1 MKRKISNQ
9 IWFFFFFSSL
19 LLYYVSRDTKL
30 SFKNRHR
37 CSITCDHFVI
47 KIRLILNY
55 DQKRSFHSFSFH
67 RRKGSCRKR
76 DFRWR
81 AISLFFLFFFDS
93 RSSRSSSRII
103 DPPLQLEFLTVSAE
117 DLLKTTTA
125 IAVSVLL
132 PRVAKRTVI
141 FRLLNELLSPLSKH
155 TASFFS
161 PPPSHGVLSGMYL
174 VWRDGRVYC
183 RYTTSCWFTSF
194 R

>member
-1 MKRKISNQ
+1 M
-9 IWFFFFFSSL
+9 
-19 LLYYVSRDTKL
+19 
-30 SFKNRHR
+30 
-37 CSITCDHFVI
+37 
-47 KIRLILNY
+47 
-55 DQKRSFHSFSFH
+55 
-67 RRKGSCRKR
+67 SCKR

-81 AISLFFLFFFDS
+81 AISPRPLFFFLFAS

-155 TASFFS
+155 TPRVFFPS
-161 PPPSHGVLSGMYL
+161 PSRREGHGVLYGACISVEERPSLLPLHDFLL
-174 VWRDGRVYC
+174 VYEFSIERSSPR
-183 RYTTSCWFTSF
+183 TSP
-194 R
+194 

>member
-1 MKRKISNQ
+1 M
-9 IWFFFFFSSL
+9 
-19 LLYYVSRDTKL
+19 
-30 SFKNRHR
+30 
-37 CSITCDHFVI
+37 
-47 KIRLILNY
+47 
-55 DQKRSFHSFSFH
+55 
-67 RRKGSCRKR
+67 SCKR

-81 AISLFFLFFFDS
+81 AISPRPLFFFLFAS

-155 TASFFS
+155 TPRVFFPS
-161 PPPSHGVLSGMYL
+161 PSPRREGHGVLYGACISVCGGTAEFIAATRL
-174 VWRDGRVYC
+174 PAGLRVFD
-183 RYTTSCWFTSF
+183 RTIVSSNESVIFSI
-194 R
+194 